1 MVSLPQIV
9 IILRA
14 DGTMDDVSVLARD
27 HQARLLGFRLIE
39 TLVEELD
46 VFEARAKERIAQ
58 LSKIQ

>member
-9 IILRA
+9 VILRA
-14 DGTMDDVSVLARD
+14 DGTMDDVSILAKD

-39 TLVEELD
+39 ALVEELD
-46 VFEARAKERIAQ
+46 VFEARAKTRLAQ